1 MSSST
6 PFRHYGRDQLLAL
19 PPDMREWLPEDHLA
33 HFVMDTVS
41 ELDLS
46 RIYQDYDG
54 SQGGQPAYHP
64 AMMVGLLVYAYCT
77 GMPSSRKIER
87 ATYESVP
94 FRVISGDDHPD
105 HDTIA
110 EFRHRHLAALA
121 DLFVQVLR
129 LCEKAGLVRLG
140 HVALDATK
148 VKANASKHKAMS
160 YGRMEKKAA
169 ELQEQ
174 VHRLLAEADAT
185 DTTEDRTYG
194 PGKRGDELPE
204 NLRFHRSRLQAIR
217 DAKKALEAEHKAVYA
232 DQMADYKAKK
242 KARKE
247 RGGRGRPPKPPSKT
261 PDPKK
266 QHNFTDPDS
275 RIMEAGG
282 TFVQAYNCQAAV
294 DQKTQVI
301 VASRVT
307 QEPNDKQQVTPM
319 LEQMKAN
326 TGGRQPKKITADSGY
341 FSEANI
347 VSLQQEGVDP
357 YIATNKFKH
366 GERPPPAPK
375 GRIPK
380 DATIKERM
388 ARKLRTVKGR
398 ATYSKRKEI
407 AEPVFGQIKEARE
420 FRRFSFRG
428 VDRVAPEW
436 DIVCWTHNLLKLF
449 RYSWLSQTA

>member
-6 PFRHYGRDQLLAL
+6 PFRPYRRDQLLAL
-19 PPDMREWLPEDHLA
+19 PPDMRDWLPEDHLA

-46 RIYQDYDG
+46 GIYEDYDG
-54 SQGGQPAYHP
+54 SRGGQPAYHP

-94 FRVISGDDHPD
+94 YRVISGDEHPD

-110 EFRHRHLAALA
+110 EFRRRHLEGLA

-129 LCEKAGLVRLG
+129 LCEKAGLVQLG

-160 YGRMEKKAA
+160 YGRMAKKAA
-169 ELQEQ
+169 ELQER
-174 VHRLLAEADAT
+174 VNRLLAEAEAT
-185 DTTEDRTYG
+185 DTAEDSAHGRG
-194 PGKRGDELPE
+194 QRGDELPE
-204 NLRFHRSRLQAIR
+204 PLRFHRSRLQAIR
-217 DAKKALEAEHKAVYA
+217 KAKKALEAEHSAVYA
-232 DQMADYKAKK
+232 AQLADYERKK
-242 KARKE
+242 EAREK

-266 QHNFTDPDS
+266 QRNFTDPDS

-282 TFVQAYNCQAAV
+282 AFLQAYNCQAAV

-307 QEPNDKQQVTPM
+307 QDPNDKQQVTPM
-319 LEQMKAN
+319 LEQMQAN
-326 TGGRQPKKITADSGY
+326 TGGRKPKKITADSGY
-341 FSEANI
+341 FSEAN
-347 VSLQQEGVDP
+347 VLAVQNEGVDP
-357 YIATNKFKH
+357 YIATTKFKH

-388 ARKLRTVKGR
+388 ARKLRTVTGR
-398 ATYSKRKEI
+398 AIYSKRKEI
-407 AEPVFGQIKEARE
+407 AEPVFGQIKEIQQ
-420 FRRFSFRG
+420 FQRFSFRG
-428 VDRVAPEW
+428 IVRVAPEW

-449 RYSWLSQTA
+449 RHSWLPQTA